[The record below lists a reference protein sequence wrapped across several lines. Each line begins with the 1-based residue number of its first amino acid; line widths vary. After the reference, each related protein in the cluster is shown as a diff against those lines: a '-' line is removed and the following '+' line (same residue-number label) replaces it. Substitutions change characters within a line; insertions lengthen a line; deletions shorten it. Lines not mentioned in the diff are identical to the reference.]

1 MSLIRLDLEKQ
12 GEWVVGW
19 RGMGVLDTPDT
30 EIGQQVAQHTEIIM
44 LVLRNKTLRLTRPH
58 IMYFITRIQKE
69 DGNREL
75 KGADQILELGRR

>member
-19 RGMGVLDTPDT
+19 RGVLDTPDT

-44 LVLRNKTLRLTRPH
+44 LVLRNKTLRLTCPH

-75 KGADQILELGRR
+75 KGADQILELGWR